1 MQRIQRRI
9 APVAS
14 IALFLLIG
22 ALFGTPAASAAAAGD
37 VIVLPGA
44 SSAEGIA
51 TGNGNTFYAGD
62 LFRGDIY
69 RGDLRT
75 GTASVFID
83 APDGRMAAGMEFDPA
98 TGLLFVAGLA
108 TGQGYVYDTRTGAT
122 VAVYQFADPS
132 ESPLINDVT
141 VTRTGAWFTDSSQ
154 ARLFFVPLNG
164 RVPGDFSTLT
174 VTGPAAELSGQ
185 FNLNGIEATADGS
198 TLIVSHTGNGTLYTI
213 NPTTGDSALIANV
226 SVPNVD
232 GIVLQGHRLWAV
244 RNFDNEIVQITL
256 SPDLSSGTVQGRI
269 TNGAFEVPTGADLH
283 GNELAVVNAKFDTG
297 FPPTATQF
305 EVVTVTR

>member
-1 MQRIQRRI
+1 MSRPLN
-9 APVAS
+9 ALLGAAVAVLLLFAT
-14 IALFLLIG
+14 ALPAG
-22 ALFGTPAASAAAAGD
+22 AASA

-62 LFRGDIY
+62 LFSGDIY

-83 APDGRMAAGMEFDPA
+83 APDGRMAAGMEFDA
-98 TGLLFVAGLA
+98 RTGLLFVAGLV

-132 ESPLINDVT
+132 DNPFINDVA
-141 VTRTGAWFTDSSQ
+141 VTRTGAWFTDSAH
-154 ARLFFVPLNG
+154 ARLFFVPLDG
-164 RVPGDFSTLT
+164 RVPGDFSTLAL
-174 VTGPAAELSGQ
+174 TGPAAELSGQ

-198 TLIVSHTGNGTLYTI
+198 TLIVSHTENGSLYTI
-213 NPTTGDSALIANV
+213 DPATGASALIANV
-226 SVPNVD
+226 SLPNVD

-244 RNFDNEIVQITL
+244 QNFDNQIAQVTL
-256 SPDLSSGTVQGRI
+256 SPDLSSGTVNGTI
-269 TNGAFEVPTGADLH
+269 TNSAFEVPTAADLH

>member
-1 MQRIQRRI
+1 VTRPLTTVLG
-9 APVAS
+9 AAVAVLMLFVA
-14 IALFLLIG
+14 ALPAG
-22 ALFGTPAASAAAAGD
+22 AASD

-44 SSAEGIA
+44 SAAEGIA

-62 LFRGDIY
+62 LFGGDIY
-69 RGDLRT
+69 RGDLRN

-83 APDGRMAAGMEFDPA
+83 VPDGRMAAGMEFDA
-98 TGLLFVAGLA
+98 RTGLLFVAGLA

-132 ESPLINDVT
+132 ESPLINDVA

-154 ARLFFVPLNG
+154 ARLFFVPLDD
-164 RVPGDFSTLT
+164 RVPGDFSTLPLS
-174 VTGPAAELSGQ
+174 GPAAELSGQ

-198 TLIVSHTGNGTLYTI
+198 TLIVSHSTNGSLYTI
-213 NPTTGDSALIANV
+213 DPTTGDSALIANV
-226 SVPNVD
+226 SLPNVD
-232 GIVLQGHRLWAV
+232 GLVLQGHRLWAV
-244 RNFDNEIVQITL
+244 QNFDNQIAQITL
-256 SPDLSSGTVQGRI
+256 SPDLASGVVQGTI
-269 TNGAFEVPTGADLH
+269 TNSAFEVPTAADRH

-305 EVVTVTR
+305 EVVVVSR